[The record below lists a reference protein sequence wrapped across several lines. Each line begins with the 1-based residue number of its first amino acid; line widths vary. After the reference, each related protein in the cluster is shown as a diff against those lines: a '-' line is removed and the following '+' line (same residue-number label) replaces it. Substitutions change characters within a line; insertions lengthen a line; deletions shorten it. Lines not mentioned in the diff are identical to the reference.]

1 MIGLSTLINVAGIA
15 AGGLGGL
22 LFGKKMEERYQRTLM
37 SGAGICV
44 LFLGIEGVMEE
55 MVVIRQGA
63 LAGRGTIMLILS
75 FFIGSLLGEW
85 MNIESA
91 MERFGE
97 WLKRITNSGGDAKF
111 VDGFVTASL
120 TVCIGAMAVV
130 GAIKDGI
137 SGDYSILA
145 AKALLD
151 LIIILVM
158 TVSLGKG
165 CIFSAIP
172 VALFQGTITLL
183 ARQIEPFMTAQA
195 LSNLSLT
202 GSVLIFCVGMNLIW
216 GKMIKV
222 ANLLPSILLAVAFAF
237 IP

>member
-1 MIGLSTLINVAGIA
+1 MIGLGTLINVAGIA
-15 AGGLGGL
+15 VGGLGGL

-55 MVVIRQGA
+55 MLVIRQGA

-183 ARQIEPFMTAQA
+183 ARLIEPFMTAQA

>member
-1 MIGLSTLINVAGIA
+1 MIGLGTLINVAGIA

-55 MVVIRQGA
+55 MLVIRQGE
-63 LAGRGTIMLILS
+63 LAGRGTMMLILS

-91 MERFGE
+91 IERFGE
-97 WLKRITNSGGDAKF
+97 WLKRITNSSGDTKF

-137 SGDYSILA
+137 SGDYTILA

-183 ARQIEPFMTAQA
+183 ARLIEPIMTAQA

-222 ANLLPSILLAVAFAF
+222 ANLLPAIFLAVAFAF
-237 IP
+237 VP

>member
-1 MIGLSTLINVAGIA
+1 MIGLGTLINVAGIA

-22 LFGKKMEERYQRTLM
+22 LFGKKME
-37 SGAGICV
+37 V
-44 LFLGIEGVMEE
+44 
-55 MVVIRQGA
+55 
-63 LAGRGTIMLILS
+63 
-75 FFIGSLLGEW
+75 
-85 MNIESA
+85 
-91 MERFGE
+91 
-97 WLKRITNSGGDAKF
+97 
-111 VDGFVTASL
+111 
-120 TVCIGAMAVV
+120 
-130 GAIKDGI
+130 
-137 SGDYSILA
+137 

-183 ARQIEPFMTAQA
+183 ARLIEPFMTAQA

-222 ANLLPSILLAVAFAF
+222 ANLLPAIFLAVAFAF